1 MRQGFWGG
9 RMAQL
14 AAGFAGARAS
24 SAASDWGSGSRD
36 AGSAGSAGSPGISST
51 GSAASTY
58 QWSISTPTMAMEFG
72 IKAKLHARRLKEA
85 SP

>member
-1 MRQGFWGG
+1 MKNGAHNAVPAMR
-9 RMAQL
+9 
-14 AAGFAGARAS
+14 AAVRAAR
-24 SAASDWGSGSRD
+24 
-36 AGSAGSAGSPGISST
+36 PGT